1 MSIEGVPLKVLAPE
15 EQHVGSF
22 SHIAL
27 RWSATSPVSYKA
39 IDILL
44 RWSTSNLISFAE
56 RT

>member
-44 RWSTSNLISFAE
+44 RWSKD
-56 RT
+56 R